1 VEEISAIQPWFLALV
16 LTTPRILVAFS
27 ILPMFTQPIFPAL
40 IRNGVMVVMSLALL
54 PLTHEQLLDM
64 ELNIA
69 SIALLLVK
77 ESVIGLAMGYA
88 MSIPFW
94 ALRGAGFLMD
104 LQRGAM
110 SALFFS
116 PTVAG
121 MVSPLGNLM
130 AQLATTMLFTSGGF
144 LMLLQTLMM
153 SYQLWPL
160 DTFFPSFNAGTAKF
174 FLQQMDSLMYTLV
187 LIAGPFLA
195 LMFLI
200 DFGTGLVGRYL
211 PQLNIFLVAMPIK
224 SALVFFVLIFYVS
237 IVGHYLHDIFINF
250 GSNLHI
256 LDQLINES
264 GQ

>member
-1 VEEISAIQPWFLALV
+1 
-16 LTTPRILVAFS
+16 
-27 ILPMFTQPIFPAL
+27 ML
-40 IRNGVMVVMSLALL
+40 I
-54 PLTHEQLLDM
+54 
-64 ELNIA
+64 
-69 SIALLLVK
+69 
-77 ESVIGLAMGYA
+77 
-88 MSIPFW
+88 
-94 ALRGAGFLMD
+94 
-104 LQRGAM
+104 
-110 SALFFS
+110 
-116 PTVAG
+116 
-121 MVSPLGNLM
+121 
-130 AQLATTMLFTSGGF
+130 
-144 LMLLQTLMM
+144 QTLMM
-153 SYQLWPL
+153 SYQTWPL

-250 GSNLHI
+250 GSHLQI